1 MECGAGSG
9 PASYSSGAASTR
21 VILGC
26 HPGGLLWST
35 DQSCRYDSPSP
46 SGKGCCLRLPRP
58 DRDGLRKRP
67 TSPHGGQD
75 TAVQAAPLLTGV
87 QPDRKRRLPSTRP
100 ERTTDQGR
108 GRRRLGP
115 GVGSPARGRRGRPG
129 QTEGEGA
136 GAPARAASP
145 GRCGTRGRPR
155 SPTAGRREGSQE
167 VKEGQEKEEGQDR
180 RVSQRSESGQGGPK
194 GLEPLIRWHGP
205 RPQGEGPKT
214 GVEACPKA
222 GLPQKEA
229 VQLQQQPRQQRDQQF
244 DGVSWCGAGRR
255 VFRGDEDQGDRRAI
269 SGSLGFG
276 NAPEHASQL
285 ADNSRR
291 RKRPKGH
298 KSNSSPLLP
307 ECPGEK
313 GKWTASKRVTDAG
326 NYDRH
331 PAQREDSAGGRY
343 TLPASKGPGGNV
355 GWYPLGSG
363 PESGARVWR
372 GHGSSREGGTSVS
385 PEGELFGRTGQVA
398 KSVLRDQGSPQ
409 GQDERQGSSREGRQE
424 GREQA
429 RQRQGG
435 REEGMSGLEHS
446 DGGAYKAAM
455 NAPGPGAGCMQ
466 FPEDEARSY
475 ATPGGFLGTVP
486 VPEAMSS
493 PVASAVSAEGN
504 VSPVGSDTAADP
516 VADLSTKF
524 FPVKSHLFSLGD
536 PVFFENQGHSAEG
549 LPGSTREGLE
559 KRLGNLLG
567 SRLVDVGLK
576 IQQWLL
582 EVLPLRS
589 QHMGR
594 RTHTTLFPL
603 PTSSSLLLGVFP
615 DLSAL
620 EVGWLSSV
628 CMSLNSLWGNELHF
642 DGDVNDVTKSCLD
655 WIVKDVVRFGSLTG
669 KLEQFDWDGFFSTRG
684 IDYKGDEIKTAR
696 EFTWRNIA
704 PALPKEVGCVP
715 LAEVCTLGACHYVEN
730 LDLFIRPPERWEK
743 RRPPRVMVAEAAW
756 AEVCTGLER
765 AGVCTFLRSS
775 EVFQVDG
782 QPLLNGLFGVTKDE
796 WVDGCEVFRL
806 IMNLTPFNGIA
817 EPLKGDVDTLPMWS
831 LMNPFFLQPDESLL
845 ISSEDVR
852 CFFYTMSVPPAWYKF
867 MAFNRLVPACC
878 LPADMRDDEVYL
890 ASRVPPMGFANS
902 VSLAQHVHRNLTL
915 WSSDQPA
922 GSGTEVAAPEAEIRK
937 DRAVTVA
944 NPAWRIYLDN
954 YDLLEKVKSVDLVT
968 LTGSLSPAVLAL
980 RQEYEVWDIPRNTK
994 KAVERGQ
1001 LAEVQGAQV
1010 DGCLGVAYP
1019 RESKLLKY
1027 LAATLSLLELPTV
1040 TQKQMQVVCG
1050 GLVYVAM
1057 FRRQLLGC
1065 LNAVWKFIEL
1075 FEHKQV
1081 HTMRL
1086 PQACRLELLR
1096 FVGLLPLARL
1106 DFRLEYSEQVT
1117 CSDASTTGGGLCA
1130 SVALSRA
1137 GSLAAQGHLR
1147 GQLPELRQEHRV
1159 LTVGLF
1165 DGIAALRVAC
1175 DLLGLQIIGHISVE
1189 KDKVAQRVVAAHFPE
1204 AVHFSDVADIQ
1215 EDEVQTWAR
1224 DYSQASLVL
1233 LGAGPPCQGVS
1244 GLNAQRKGALR
1255 DERSGLFPH
1264 VKRIWQLLRRSFP
1277 WCQVHCLM
1285 ESVASMDQL
1294 DRDIMTADYGDEPWR
1309 CDAGTLSW
1317 TSRPR
1322 LYWISWELVAQQ
1334 GVTFKAGSGDAPRE
1348 VTLEAYQDLE
1358 EVCQEGWIKVDPS
1371 RPFPTFTTS
1380 RPRSRPGHKPAGVQS
1395 CSSEDLARW
1404 ERDSY
1409 RYPPYQYASKNLLI
1423 NKHNS
1428 LRLPSIE
1435 EKEYML
1441 GFPVG
1446 YTACC
1451 WPKQGRGSPQHQ
1463 DARHTLI
1470 GNTWSVPVVAWL
1482 LGQLC
1487 GPLGLCPAY
1496 APQQIINFVN
1506 PEHQTYLQSRLWRS
1520 TLRPLRGPTPKGGE
1534 RLVQKLG
1541 QLVSVKG
1548 EDILLSTASSQLT
1561 KFHRLRTSI
1570 PGRLWKW
1577 QIVAGWSWKGTP
1589 EHINALEMRA
1599 VLTSL
1604 KWRIQHQKQIKGRF
1618 LHLVDSLVVLH
1629 ALSRGR
1635 SSSRKLRSTLSR
1647 INALLLCSSNQALWG
1662 YIQTDQNPADRP
1674 SRWGRRVRTKFRKV
1688 HA

>member
-1 MECGAGSG
+1 
-9 PASYSSGAASTR
+9 
-21 VILGC
+21 
-26 HPGGLLWST
+26 
-35 DQSCRYDSPSP
+35 
-46 SGKGCCLRLPRP
+46 
-58 DRDGLRKRP
+58 
-67 TSPHGGQD
+67 
-75 TAVQAAPLLTGV
+75 
-87 QPDRKRRLPSTRP
+87 
-100 ERTTDQGR
+100 
-108 GRRRLGP
+108 
-115 GVGSPARGRRGRPG
+115 
-129 QTEGEGA
+129 
-136 GAPARAASP
+136 
-145 GRCGTRGRPR
+145 
-155 SPTAGRREGSQE
+155 
-167 VKEGQEKEEGQDR
+167 
-180 RVSQRSESGQGGPK
+180 
-194 GLEPLIRWHGP
+194 
-205 RPQGEGPKT
+205 
-214 GVEACPKA
+214 
-222 GLPQKEA
+222 
-229 VQLQQQPRQQRDQQF
+229 
-244 DGVSWCGAGRR
+244 
-255 VFRGDEDQGDRRAI
+255 
-269 SGSLGFG
+269 
-276 NAPEHASQL
+276 
-285 ADNSRR
+285 
-291 RKRPKGH
+291 
-298 KSNSSPLLP
+298 
-307 ECPGEK
+307 
-313 GKWTASKRVTDAG
+313 
-326 NYDRH
+326 
-331 PAQREDSAGGRY
+331 
-343 TLPASKGPGGNV
+343 
-355 GWYPLGSG
+355 
-363 PESGARVWR
+363 
-372 GHGSSREGGTSVS
+372 
-385 PEGELFGRTGQVA
+385 
-398 KSVLRDQGSPQ
+398 
-409 GQDERQGSSREGRQE
+409 
-424 GREQA
+424 
-429 RQRQGG
+429 
-435 REEGMSGLEHS
+435 MSGLEHS

-466 FPEDEARSY
+466 FREDEARSY
-475 ATPGGFLGTVP
+475 AAPGGFLGTVP

-524 FPVKSHLFSLGD
+524 FPVKSHSFSLGD

-715 LAEVCTLGACHYVEN
+715 LAEVCTLGARHYVEN

-890 ASRVPPMGFANS
+890 ASRVLPMGFANS

-1244 GLNAQRKGALR
+1244 GLNAQRKGALH